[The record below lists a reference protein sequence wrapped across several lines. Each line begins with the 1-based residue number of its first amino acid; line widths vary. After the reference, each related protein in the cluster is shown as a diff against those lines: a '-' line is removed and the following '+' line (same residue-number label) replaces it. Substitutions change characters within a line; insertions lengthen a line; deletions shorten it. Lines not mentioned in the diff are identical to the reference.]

1 MKKVILSIILLML
14 TALSFSQPVFAVNI
28 FQSCTNGVLAGKHTG
43 VCSAVAT
50 QQKNG
55 NPDPILAALK
65 TTIDVISYII
75 GVAAVI
81 VLIIAG
87 LEMIIGGGDA
97 QSVATAR
104 NSIIYALVGIV
115 VAVLAQSIVVFVLK
129 NVA

>member
-1 MKKVILSIILLML
+1 M
-14 TALSFSQPVFAVNI
+14 
-28 FQSCTNGVLAGKHTG
+28 
-43 VCSAVAT
+43 
-50 QQKNG
+50 
-55 NPDPILAALK
+55 ALK

-81 VLIIAG
+81 VLIIASI
-87 LEMIIGGGDA
+87 EMIIGGGDA
-97 QSVATAR
+97 QAIATAR

>member
-1 MKKVILSIILLML
+1 MKRVILSVILLML

-28 FQSCTNGVLAGKHTG
+28 FQSCTGSLGKTD
-43 VCSAVAT
+43 VCNAIAK
-50 QQKNG
+50 QQDKG
-55 NPDPILAALK
+55 NPDPILAVLK

-75 GVAAVI
+75 GIAAII

-87 LEMIIGGGDA
+87 LEMVIGGGDA
-97 QSVATAR
+97 QSVASAR
-104 NSIIYALVGIV
+104 NSMIYALVGIV